1 MSNQNDMLIKYGL
14 ESDDPKVRELAETF
28 DKYRRLVSRFI
39 GSEKPITI
47 TQSSAGRR
55 PMYDTG
61 RWYPGCTPD

>member
-1 MSNQNDMLIKYGL
+1 MSNRNDELIEYGL
-14 ESDDPKVRELAETF
+14 VSDDPKIRELAETF

-61 RWYPGCTPD
+61 RYFPGCTYD